1 MITIVFVCV
10 LLNLV
15 LIVKII
21 SFDVV
26 LLNMIIEMII
36 TFLIWL

>member
-10 LLNLV
+10 LLNLA
-15 LIVKII
+15 LIIKII